1 MIIYSITYHC
11 YRQGHLGMV
20 ILLMRYGA
28 NPEILDKEGTYI
40 IYLLWFIFSI
50 YSSIFSLFIH

>member
-1 MIIYSITYHC
+1 MYSITYHY

-28 NPEILDKEGTYI
+28 NPEILDKEGAYI
-40 IYLLWFIFSI
+40 IYLLWSIFSI

>member
-1 MIIYSITYHC
+1 MYSITYHC

-28 NPEILDKEGTYI
+28 NPEILDKEGAYI
-40 IYLLWFIFSI
+40 IYLLWSIFSI
-50 YSSIFSLFIH
+50 HLSIVSLFIH